1 MVVLLRN
8 KRVPAYSE
16 NLKSDLQTR
25 VLVEIVFTT
34 AGHFVYCILLS
45 LKSGDAFRLERA
57 GQ

>member
-1 MVVLLRN
+1 MVLLRN

-25 VLVEIVFTT
+25 VLVEIVFPT
-34 AGHFVYCILLS
+34 AGHFVYRILLS

-57 GQ
+57 G